1 MTTVGAAN
9 LGVDMFHTSRQI
21 FVPFVALAAL
31 LAPAVAGAQVARV
44 PPPVSAP
51 RTASAAAPRP
61 APAAIRPADST
72 AVARD
77 VSRLGGSNRFY
88 RTPLTTVASLK
99 KMSGD
104 PRTATGLRD
113 ILTQAGVPQLSD
125 GVVTA
130 LTSADAS
137 YPGTTCRDAVPQ
149 EGTIIECDV
158 QPGETLEWMAFR
170 PGGGAPTVV
179 RNVRWSG
186 KAPFRAYLFRVTES
200 EKSYTFVVP
209 KECGNVSLL
218 AVQDAPRRAAAVVAP
233 PPPLPPPPPPP
244 APAPV
249 PPSPPPPAPPV
260 QVPPP
265 APVAP
270 AAARPVAIFGDA
282 LFGKE
287 RRSRPI
293 DNDAL
298 LESDEEFA
306 QCSPLFGVKLGVAKR
321 FANDWELASAVG
333 VAFSLVDKDEKVR
346 EHQLFIDVEA
356 NKYIGRAFVGA
367 GLTMW
372 DVTRS
377 DTFTPGALVHVGL
390 PIADS
395 VRFPVY
401 FLVEGRLF
409 FDGIDEIDNNY
420 QFWGGVRVRF

>member
-1 MTTVGAAN
+1 
-9 LGVDMFHTSRQI
+9 
-21 FVPFVALAAL
+21 
-31 LAPAVAGAQVARV
+31 
-44 PPPVSAP
+44 
-51 RTASAAAPRP
+51 
-61 APAAIRPADST
+61 
-72 AVARD
+72 
-77 VSRLGGSNRFY
+77 
-88 RTPLTTVASLK
+88 
-99 KMSGD
+99 
-104 PRTATGLRD
+104 
-113 ILTQAGVPQLSD
+113 
-125 GVVTA
+125 
-130 LTSADAS
+130 
-137 YPGTTCRDAVPQ
+137 
-149 EGTIIECDV
+149 
-158 QPGETLEWMAFR
+158 
-170 PGGGAPTVV
+170 
-179 RNVRWSG
+179 
-186 KAPFRAYLFRVTES
+186 
-200 EKSYTFVVP
+200 
-209 KECGNVSLL
+209 
-218 AVQDAPRRAAAVVAP
+218 
-233 PPPLPPPPPPP
+233 
-244 APAPV
+244 
-249 PPSPPPPAPPV
+249 V

-270 AAARPVAIFGDA
+270 AAVRPVAIFGDA

-321 FANDWELASAVG
+321 FANDWELAGAVG

-356 NKYIGRAFVGA
+356 NKYIGRAFVGG

>member
-1 MTTVGAAN
+1 
-9 LGVDMFHTSRQI
+9 MFHTSKQI
-21 FVPFVALAAL
+21 VVRFIALAAL
-31 LAPAVAGAQVARV
+31 LAPAVAGAQDAPGPR
-44 PPPVSAP
+44 PVNAQ
-51 RTASAAAPRP
+51 RTATARRAP
-61 APAAIRPADST
+61 APNASADST
-72 AVARD
+72 AAAVRD
-77 VSRLGGSNRFY
+77 VNRLGGSNRFY
-88 RTPLTTVASLK
+88 RTPLTTVASLQ
-99 KMSGD
+99 KMPSD
-104 PRTATGLRD
+104 ARTATGLRE
-113 ILTQAGVPQLSD
+113 ILAQAGVPQLSD
-125 GVVTA
+125 EVVAA
-130 LTSADAS
+130 LTSASAS

-170 PGGGAPTVV
+170 PGGKDATVV

-218 AVQDAPRRAAAVVAP
+218 GVQDVPRQAAAVIA
-233 PPPLPPPPPPP
+233 PPPPP
-244 APAPV
+244 APAPAPMPV
-249 PPSPPPPAPPV
+249 PPPPPPPDPPV

-265 APVAP
+265 APVASP
-270 AAARPVAIFGDA
+270 AVRPFSIFGDA

-321 FANDWELASAVG
+321 FSNDWELAGAVG
-333 VAFSLVDKDEKVR
+333 VALSLVDKDEKVR
-346 EHQLFIDVEA
+346 EHALFIDVEA
-356 NKYIGRAFVGA
+356 NKYIGRAFVGG

-390 PIADS
+390 PITNS
-395 VRFPVY
+395 VRVPVY